1 MYNFEIYKN
10 IINFTFPD
18 NLQTEQLI
26 DFIDKIM
33 NRLIDN
39 ENNYQL
45 SPKYFRPRNNLTI
58 LGD

>member
-1 MYNFEIYKN
+1 MYNFEIYRN
-10 IINFTFPD
+10 IVNFTFPD

-33 NRLIDN
+33 DRLIDN

-45 SPKYFRPRNNLTI
+45 SPNDQEIFQAEK
-58 LGD
+58 